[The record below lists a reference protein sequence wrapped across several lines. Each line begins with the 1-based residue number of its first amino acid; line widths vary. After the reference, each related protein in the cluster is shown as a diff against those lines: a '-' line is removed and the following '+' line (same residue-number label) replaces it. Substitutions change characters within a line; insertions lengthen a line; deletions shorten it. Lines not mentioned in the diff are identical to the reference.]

1 MNKNIALLAAV
12 SAIALATSANAL
24 EFRPYVG
31 AQYNV
36 TSHSIKDLHTN
47 MDMHSYS
54 VFVGT
59 DYNRFFG
66 TEVFYQNSNKWHK
79 VYEGNK
85 IKSDFAAYG
94 LDVYGYLPLGCD
106 RVFSLL
112 GTAGIANYDY
122 TFQGTKTNDTQGT
135 TAGTSE
141 GFKSEENGL
150 GYRLGAG
157 MQYNI
162 TNNIAVRGIVRYIWA
177 DKLDGFDHMMEY
189 SLGAKYSF

>member
-12 SAIALATSANAL
+12 SAIALASSANAL

-31 AQYNV
+31 AQYNL
-36 TSHSIKDLHTN
+36 TSVASQSPDV
-47 MDMHSYS
+47 DMHSYS

-59 DYNRFFG
+59 EYNRFFG

-79 VYEGNK
+79 IVKGTK
-85 IKSDFAAYG
+85 VKADFAAYG
-94 LDVYGYLPLGCD
+94 LDGYAYLPLGCD

-112 GTAGIANYDY
+112 GTADIANYD
-122 TFQGTKTNDTQGT
+122 FDFDNG
-135 TAGTSE
+135 E
-141 GFKSEENGL
+141 GKGSDNGL

-157 MQYNI
+157 AQYNI

-177 DKLDGFDHMMEY
+177 DKLDGLDHFMEY
-189 SLGAKYSF
+189 SLGLKYTF

>member
-31 AQYNV
+31 AQYNL
-36 TSHSIKDLHTN
+36 TSASVKNMPN
-47 MDMHSYS
+47 MDMHTYS
-54 VFVGT
+54 AFVGT
-59 DYNRFFG
+59 DYNRYFG

-79 VYEGNK
+79 VVNGVKNK
-85 IKSDFAAYG
+85 FDFEAYG
-94 LDVYGYLPLGCD
+94 LDAYGYLPLGCD

-122 TFQGTKTNDTQGT
+122 DVDNG
-135 TAGTSE
+135 AGKGE
-141 GFKSEENGL
+141 DNGL

-157 MQYNI
+157 MQYNV
-162 TNNIAVRGIVRYIWA
+162 TNNIAIRGLVRYIWA

>member
-36 TSHSIKDLHTN
+36 TSHSIKDIHTN

-79 VYEGNK
+79 VYRGDK
-85 IKSDFAAYG
+85 VKADFAAYG
-94 LDVYGYLPLGCD
+94 LDAYGYLPLGCD

-122 TFQGTKTNDTQGT
+122 DFDANGAKG
-135 TAGTSE
+135 
-141 GFKSEENGL
+141 EENGL

-157 MQYNI
+157 MQYNV
-162 TNNIAVRGIVRYIWA
+162 TNNIAIRGLVRYIWA

>member
-36 TSHSIKDLHTN
+36 TSHSIKNVHTN

-59 DYNRFFG
+59 DYNRYFG

-79 VYEGNK
+79 VIGGNK
-85 IKSDFAAYG
+85 VKADFAAYG
-94 LDVYGYLPLGCD
+94 LDAYGYLPLGCD
-106 RVFSLL
+106 RVWSLL
-112 GTAGIANYDY
+112 GTAGIASYKYDY
-122 TFQGTKTNDTQGT
+122 DDGVKGDDH
-135 TAGTSE
+135 
-141 GFKSEENGL
+141 GL

-162 TNNIAVRGIVRYIWA
+162 TNTIAVRGLARYIWA

-189 SLGAKYSF
+189 SLGVKYSF

>member
-31 AQYNV
+31 AQYNL
-36 TSHSIKDLHTN
+36 TSASVKNMPN

-59 DYNRFFG
+59 DYNRYFG

-85 IKSDFAAYG
+85 VKADFAAYG
-94 LDVYGYLPLGCD
+94 LDAYGYLPLGCD
-106 RVFSLL
+106 RVWSLL
-112 GTAGIANYDY
+112 GTAGIASYKYD
-122 TFQGTKTNDTQGT
+122 FDNGVDPKGDDH
-135 TAGTSE
+135 
-141 GFKSEENGL
+141 GL

-157 MQYNI
+157 VQYNV
-162 TNNIAVRGIVRYIWA
+162 TNNIAVRGLARYIWA
-177 DKLDGFDHMMEY
+177 DKLDQFDHMMEY